1 MNKKRRFNDGGIYT
15 ADMGQPPSEPDGG
28 SAPMKK
34 PMPKPPMAMKKPMLK
49 KPMPPVKRPI
59 AVDRSMDEMSG
70 GRGATPMPGAMKKGG
85 KVGGALKRA
94 DGCATKGK
102 TKGAQIKMKRGGKC

>member
-49 KPMPPVKRPI
+49 KPMPKKPMMPVKRPT
-59 AVDRSMDEMSG
+59 AVGQSMDDMG
-70 GRGATPMPGAMKKGG
+70 GAAPMPGAMKKGG
-85 KVGGALKRA
+85 KV
-94 DGCATKGK
+94 
-102 TKGAQIKMKRGGKC
+102 KMKRGGKC